1 MKNQLCLQ
9 FFNGYMYYEM
19 MTTLFD
25 KPNATVEGLLYLHI
39 VFDTIILYP
48 YCPFYEKYS
57 KYFTL
62 SLTQESFI
70 I

>member
-1 MKNQLCLQ
+1 
-9 FFNGYMYYEM
+9 MYYEM

-39 VFDTIILYP
+39 VFDTIIYIHIIL
-48 YCPFYEKYS
+48 FMKNIQ

>member
-1 MKNQLCLQ
+1 
-9 FFNGYMYYEM
+9 MYYEM

-57 KYFTL
+57 KIFHSLSEDSNKKTL
-62 SLTQESFI
+62 NILKEI
-70 I
+70 LKKDD